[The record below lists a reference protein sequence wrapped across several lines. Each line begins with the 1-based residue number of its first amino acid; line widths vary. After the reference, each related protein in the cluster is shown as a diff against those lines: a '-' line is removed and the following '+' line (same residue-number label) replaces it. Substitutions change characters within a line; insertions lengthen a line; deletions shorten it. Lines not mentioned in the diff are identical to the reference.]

1 VAEPSGP
8 TVFGA
13 NPYGAKRPVI
23 GRVVAVLRG
32 VTDRRGLYLTE
43 YRSRAVPCGQIHE
56 LMVTDEDAQLESTV
70 NRVALLAFFEVE
82 VGGVLLVGDRVT
94 SGAREL
100 GRLAGYDETHMP
112 NHQNICVVGS
122 DFRAGE
128 TLGLQVGDELTFAR

>member
-1 VAEPSGP
+1 
-8 TVFGA
+8 
-13 NPYGAKRPVI
+13 
-23 GRVVAVLRG
+23 
-32 VTDRRGLYLTE
+32 
-43 YRSRAVPCGQIHE
+43 
-56 LMVTDEDAQLESTV
+56 MVTDEDAQLESTV

-82 VGGVLLVGDRVT
+82 AGGVLLVGDRVT

-122 DFRAGE
+122 DFRDGE